1 MSNIKV
7 NVIDGNNVNLQVV
20 PQPRIDLRIDRGVL
34 GPTGPQ
40 GATGPTG
47 ATGTGLQIDLVV
59 PTVED
64 LPPTAT
70 AGYTVLV
77 SSNQHIY
84 VWSA

>member
-7 NVIDGNNVNLQVV
+7 SVQDGNNVNLQVT
-20 PQPRIDLRIDRGVL
+20 PQPRIDLRVDKGGF

-40 GATGPTG
+40 GATGPQG
-47 ATGTGLQIDLVV
+47 NAGTGLQIDLVV
-59 PTVED
+59 PTVAD

-70 AGYTVLV
+70 VGYTVLV
-77 SSNQHIY
+77 QSNQHIY

>member
-20 PQPRIDLRIDRGVL
+20 PQPRIDLTIDRGIAGMTGPT

-40 GATGPTG
+40 GTA
-47 ATGTGLQIDLVV
+47 GTGLQIDLVV

-70 AGYTVLV
+70 VGYTVFV
-77 SSNQHIY
+77 QSNQHIY